1 MRHPKTTVL
10 ASAGLG
16 TLVALAVNLI
26 PMSGDL
32 ALAIAGLAL
41 VAGVAAT
48 LHLDGRH
55 TPRPDVGSS
64 VDRRA
69 SPSLPSR

>member
-1 MRHPKTTVL
+1 MRHPTTTVI

-16 TLVALAVNLI
+16 ILVALAVNLI

-55 TPRPDVGSS
+55 TPRPDVTSS
-64 VDRRA
+64 PDHGA
-69 SPSLPSR
+69 SASLPSR